1 VVHGLKWFAVGRV
14 LAEVKKDRSIVVLGS
29 SLMTR
34 TIDAF
39 LETADRL
46 LQEGLKPKLP
56 KI

>member
-1 VVHGLKWFAVGRV
+1 VGRV

-34 TIDAF
+34 TRDAF